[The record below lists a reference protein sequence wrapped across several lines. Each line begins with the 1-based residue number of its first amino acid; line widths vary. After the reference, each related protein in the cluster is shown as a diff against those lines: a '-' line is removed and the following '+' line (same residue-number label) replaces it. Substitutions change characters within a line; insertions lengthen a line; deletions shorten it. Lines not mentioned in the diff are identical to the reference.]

1 MRRASLGLL
10 IILLGVVVLLWEFLP
25 NADTLLRFWPLLII
39 AYAFAAPGITSTPYR
54 IGLWAVGGILL
65 VDALLPQVFGSLFE
79 TLWPVLLILL
89 AIAILFGSIKHH
101 DRRIEVKHERTAGD
115 FAGRMERKFE
125 RKIDIEGT
133 VREETASSFTKANA
147 VEEEPTMTI
156 KDAEYNSDA
165 GRETAGGQ
173 AATAGTQAKY
183 EGGSAH
189 FFSEL
194 PEGISAVRCQIDF
207 NVGLLQVAGATDKL
221 FEIDAEIDHGIEP
234 QVHVRE
240 EVQGDRKI
248 AVLTVGQEFGSGRT
262 PLNLS
267 SKWVMRLNRN
277 LPLEL
282 DCEVNAAKASLDL
295 RELRVI
301 QLVLENNAAK
311 VELQLGE
318 RESSV
323 SATVENNAAKAEIAV
338 PASFGVKA
346 ALENNFGKHDFNES
360 LPHRTNGTWRTE
372 GYAESDKRIKLR
384 VENNAGSIRLRRV

>member
-1 MRRASLGLL
+1 
-10 IILLGVVVLLWEFLP
+10 
-25 NADTLLRFWPLLII
+25 
-39 AYAFAAPGITSTPYR
+39 
-54 IGLWAVGGILL
+54 
-65 VDALLPQVFGSLFE
+65 
-79 TLWPVLLILL
+79 
-89 AIAILFGSIKHH
+89 
-101 DRRIEVKHERTAGD
+101 
-115 FAGRMERKFE
+115 
-125 RKIDIEGT
+125 
-133 VREETASSFTKANA
+133 
-147 VEEEPTMTI
+147 MTI

-277 LPLEL
+277 LPLDL

-338 PASFGVKA
+338 PASFGVEA

>member
-338 PASFGVKA
+338 PASFGVEA

>member
-277 LPLEL
+277 LPRRRRRWT
-282 DCEVNAAKASLDL
+282 CASC
-295 RELRVI
+295 
-301 QLVLENNAAK
+301 A
-311 VELQLGE
+311 
-318 RESSV
+318 SSN
-323 SATVENNAAKAEIAV
+323 SCWKTTPPRWNCSWASGRAV
-338 PASFGVKA
+338 
-346 ALENNFGKHDFNES
+346 
-360 LPHRTNGTWRTE
+360 
-372 GYAESDKRIKLR
+372 
-384 VENNAGSIRLRRV
+384 

>member
-1 MRRASLGLL
+1 MRRASFGLL
-10 IILLGVVVLLWEFLP
+10 IILIGVVVLLWEFLP
-25 NADTLLRFWPLLII
+25 NADALLRFWPLLII

-89 AIAILFGSIKHH
+89 AIAILFGSAKHYG
-101 DRRIEVKHERTAGD
+101 RRIEVRHERTIGD
-115 FAGRMERKFE
+115 IAERLERRFE

-133 VREETASSFTKANA
+133 VREETASSFTKANV

-156 KDAEYNSDA
+156 KDTDHSSGA
-165 GRETAGGQ
+165 GQETAAGQ
-173 AATAGTQAKY
+173 TATAGTQAKY

-207 NVGLLQVAGATDKL
+207 NVGLLQIAGATDKL

-240 EVQGDRKI
+240 EVQGDRKV
-248 AVLTVGQEFGSGRT
+248 AVLVVGQEFGSGRT

-295 RELRVI
+295 RELRVTR
-301 QLVLENNAAK
+301 LNLENNAAK
-311 VELQLGE
+311 VDLQLGE

-323 SATVENNAAKAEIAV
+323 DAAVENNAAKAEIAV
-338 PASFGVKA
+338 PASFGVEA
-346 ALENNFGKHDFNES
+346 ALDNNFGKHDFNES
-360 LPHRTNGTWRTE
+360 LPRRTNGTWRTE